1 MAARNAGKA
10 NAPVF
15 RPGGGLP
22 TGDRLRATGSPNCLT
37 ATDAS
42 GNTQVFNV
50 ASIATLL
57 GCTVIR

>member
-10 NAPVF
+10 NDPVF

-22 TGDRLRATGSPNCLT
+22 TGSPNCFT

-42 GNTQVFNV
+42 GNAQVFNV